1 MLEVTQDDA
10 AVLPL
15 WIFTHERLFSDHRIR
30 PPAWVKAWLETRMT
44 TDSMTKDELRV
55 WKLIQTRIDI
65 NKDLRQHDDSG
76 QQDDGSTATGAA
88 AQEHAD
94 SRRRMTELLE
104 VKPGTFVFTFRA
116 PADEEPDEPD
126 AHSRIRRAKLV

>member
-44 TDSMTKDELRV
+44 TDSMTKDELCV
-55 WKLIQTRIDI
+55 WKLVQTRI
-65 NKDLRQHDDSG
+65 NEDSC
-76 QQDDGSTATGAA
+76 DCHT
-88 AQEHAD
+88 
-94 SRRRMTELLE
+94 
-104 VKPGTFVFTFRA
+104 
-116 PADEEPDEPD
+116 
-126 AHSRIRRAKLV
+126 